1 MFPVYRE
8 TGQHLLAG
16 YKTAR
21 EITIVLACAMA
32 IAITLKFVFHWSVL
46 GGMTGAFVV
55 TGYKF
60 LRDIFPVFEQTRRWD
75 TKKQKDMALLASLF
89 SLPVLNVIVW
99 AVITRMFLRDLR
111 EFGIESRYGWVNLQ
125 NAKALIAHY
134 PHDPTKFE
142 V

>member
-8 TGQHLLAG
+8 TGQHLLTG

-21 EITIVLACAMA
+21 EITIALACTMA
-32 IAITLKFVFHWSVL
+32 IAITLKFVFHWSAI
-46 GGMTGAFVV
+46 GGITGALVV

-60 LRDIFPVFEQTRRWD
+60 LRDIFPVFEQTRRWA

-89 SLPVLNVIVW
+89 SLPVLNVMVW

-125 NAKALIAHY
+125 NAKALIARH